1 MNKEQLLK
9 IQKEYQLGLHYI
21 ENTSNAKDLRPLY
34 INKLKELKQELE
46 SLQNQ
51 EQTVHRKGK

>member
-21 ENTSNAKDLRPLY
+21 ENTSNTKDLRPLY
-34 INKLKELKQELE
+34 INKLKEIKQELE
-46 SLQNQ
+46 TLQTQ
-51 EQTVHRKGK
+51 EQTTHRKGR